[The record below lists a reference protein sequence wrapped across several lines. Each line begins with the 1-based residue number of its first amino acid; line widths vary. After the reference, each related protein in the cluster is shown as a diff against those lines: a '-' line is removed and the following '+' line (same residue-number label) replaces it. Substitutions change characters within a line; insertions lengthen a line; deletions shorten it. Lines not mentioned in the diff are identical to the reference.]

1 MTLTELKKLIAPGEG
16 QYIEFKKKADHPE
29 KIVRELV
36 AFANSGGGRLFL
48 GVDDKGG
55 ISGLPFPDED
65 VFVMEAALNQ
75 YSKPAFD
82 LVPHRVKVSGRE
94 EVLVYSVP
102 SGLPKPY
109 YWLADKEKQSYRA
122 YVRHADQSLQASKEM
137 FQILCTDPGRVV
149 SGSFRFNLLEKKLL
163 NYLEEHGRI
172 TLTGLSELAK
182 LPYWLASKKLVYWVR
197 MGVLRIEPNEGGD
210 FYYLSPSFSVS
221 E

>member
-1 MTLTELKKLIAPGEG
+1 MTLSELKKLIAPGEG

-48 GVDDKGG
+48 GVDDRGK

-65 VFVMEAALNQ
+65 VFVMEAALIQ

-82 LVPHRVKVSGRE
+82 LEPQRVKVSGRE

-109 YWLADKEKQSYRA
+109 YWLADKEKQTYRA
-122 YVRHADQSLQASKEM
+122 YVRHEDQSLQASREM
-137 FQILCTDPGRVV
+137 FQILSTDPTRVLT
-149 SGSFRFNLLEKKLL
+149 GSIQFKPLEKKLL
-163 NYLEEHGRI
+163 RYLEVHHKI
-172 TLTGLSELAK
+172 SLTGLSELAK
-182 LPYWLASKKLVYWVR
+182 LPYWLASRKLVYWVR
-197 MGVLRIEPNEGGD
+197 IGLLRIEPGEGAD
-210 FYYLSPSFSVS
+210 FYYLSPSFSNLD
-221 E
+221 